1 MQCSPSLCLDSLQTA
16 QSGHHPLNMG
26 TGLSRFDALSVE
38 AESTGIPSIPNCHVF
53 VRSQQT
59 NLVMKKRAPISFKSD
74 YDYKVKDSQGHILL
88 IIKSSPEFCFTK
100 VLVDRE
106 GQVVVGMKN
115 KPSPSRSR
123 TFYLIVQKMGRMSII
138 KSLLLIILVFR
149 KSTCVCHHQESV
161 RSLLE
166 GSSLRSRSIFP

>member
-1 MQCSPSLCLDSLQTA
+1 
-16 QSGHHPLNMG
+16 MG

-38 AESTGIPSIPNCHVF
+38 AESTGIPSVPNCQDF

-59 NLVMKKRAPISFKSD
+59 NLIMKKRAPISFKSD

-123 TFYLIVQKMGRMSII
+123 TFYLIVQKMGNEYHQIPTFD
-138 KSLLLIILVFR
+138 SLGVKEIHMCLPPSR
-149 KSTCVCHHQESV
+149 ECPES
-161 RSLLE
+161 
-166 GSSLRSRSIFP
+166 P